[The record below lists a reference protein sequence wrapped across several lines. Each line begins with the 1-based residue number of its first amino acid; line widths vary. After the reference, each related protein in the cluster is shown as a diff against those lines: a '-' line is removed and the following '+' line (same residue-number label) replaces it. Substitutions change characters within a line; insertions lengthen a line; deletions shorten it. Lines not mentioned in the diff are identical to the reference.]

1 MRIAV
6 VGGGSTYTPE
16 LADGIARLPAT
27 AGVEELTLIDPAE
40 DRLGVIGP
48 FAARLFARHDH
59 PGRVAWTGDLDR
71 GLDGAD
77 VVLIQLRVG
86 GQSAR
91 ISDETFPLECGRVG
105 QETTGAGGLAKAL
118 RTVPVVLDVA
128 RRAAVRAAEDAW
140 IIDFT
145 NPVGIVTRALLD
157 EGHRAVGLCNV
168 AIGLQRRFANL
179 LGVDPE
185 SIRLD
190 HVGLNHLTW
199 VRAVDIDGVD
209 RLPALLADHAT
220 AIADE
225 VGLPPDLLRTLGC
238 VPSYYLRYYYA
249 HDEVVG
255 AERDEVPRGQRVA
268 DIEARLLEM
277 YADPTLDEKPDL
289 LMQRGG
295 AYYSEAAVGL
305 IGALRGPT
313 PQRHVA
319 NVRNG
324 TTLPFLGADSV
335 IEVPCTVDPTGPV
348 PDPVDP
354 VAPDLAGLIA
364 HVDAYERL
372 AVDAAV
378 RGGRERVYR
387 ALLAHPL
394 VGQHRL
400 ADGLTDRL
408 FAANAAYLDR
418 AP

>member
-27 AGVEELTLIDPAE
+27 ADVEELSLIDPAE

-48 FAARLFARHDH
+48 FAARLFRRHGHPAR
-59 PGRVAWTGDLDR
+59 VTWTSDLDR

-86 GQSAR
+86 GQNAR
-91 ISDETFPLECGRVG
+91 ISDETFPLECGCVG

-118 RTVPVVLDVA
+118 RTVPVILEVAQRAA
-128 RRAAVRAAEDAW
+128 RRAREGAW

-157 EGHRAVGLCNV
+157 AGHRAIGLCNV
-168 AIGLQRRFANL
+168 AIGFQRRFAGL
-179 LGVDPE
+179 LGVDPDAVE
-185 SIRLD
+185 LD

-199 VRAVDIDGVD
+199 ERAVHVDGLD
-209 RLPALLADHAT
+209 LLPKLLDENVTALAA
-220 AIADE
+220 E
-225 VGLPPDLLRTLGC
+225 VGLPPRVLLALGC
-238 VPSYYLRYYYA
+238 VPSYYLRYFYA
-249 HDEVVG
+249 HDEVVEEERG
-255 AERDEVPRGQRVA
+255 AAPRGQHVA
-268 DIEARLLEM
+268 DIEARLLAL
-277 YADPTLDEKPDL
+277 YADPTRDEKPDL

-305 IGALRGPT
+305 IGSLRATVPS
-313 PQRHVA
+313 PHVA
-319 NVRNG
+319 NVRNRG
-324 TTLPFLGADSV
+324 TLPFLDDDSV
-335 IEVPCTVDPTGPV
+335 IEVSCAVDSAGPV
-348 PDPVDP
+348 PTSVAA
-354 VAPDLAGLIA
+354 VAPELAGLIA

-372 AVDAAV
+372 ALDAAL

-394 VGQHRL
+394 VGQHTL
-400 ADGLTDRL
+400 AECLTDRL
-408 FAANAAYLDR
+408 LAANAPSLGWE
-418 AP
+418 P